1 MAVVILTGAG
11 ISAESGLATFRSS
24 DGLWNNYPVEDVA
37 SIEGFQK
44 NPALVFDFYR
54 ELEEQMSSV
63 QPNAAHKAIADFQN
77 SMAEVRTAFK
87 DAGELLPDELQD
99 VEFEYRYDIAS
110 VFDYF
115 DYINVSKFA
124 TRIGIN
130 PSLLRQYKSGGT
142 YISER
147 QAGKIESAIHRLGQ
161 ELLAVSLL
169 PR

>member
-1 MAVVILTGAG
+1 MKTIALIEKGKDGSYGVYTPDLNSLIIGSGATV
-11 ISAESGLATFRSS
+11 SE
-24 DGLWNNYPVEDVA
+24 
-37 SIEGFQK
+37 
-44 NPALVFDFYR
+44 
-54 ELEEQMSSV
+54 
-63 QPNAAHKAIADFQN
+63 AIADFQN

-87 DAGELLPDELQD
+87 DAGEPLPDELQD

>member
-1 MAVVILTGAG
+1 MKTIALIEKGKDGSYGVYTPDLESTIIGSGATV
-11 ISAESGLATFRSS
+11 AE
-24 DGLWNNYPVEDVA
+24 
-37 SIEGFQK
+37 
-44 NPALVFDFYR
+44 
-54 ELEEQMSSV
+54 
-63 QPNAAHKAIADFQN
+63 AIADFQN

-87 DAGELLPDELQD
+87 EAGELLPDELQD

-142 YISER
+142 YISQR
-147 QAGKIESAIHRLGQ
+147 QADKIEAALHRLGR
-161 ELLAVSLL
+161 ELMAVSLL